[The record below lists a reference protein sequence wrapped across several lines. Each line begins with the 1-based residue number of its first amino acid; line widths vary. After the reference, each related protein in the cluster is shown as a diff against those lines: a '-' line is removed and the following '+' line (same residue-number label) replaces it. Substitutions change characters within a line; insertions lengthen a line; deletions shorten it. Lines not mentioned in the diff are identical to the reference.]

1 MSSSNNS
8 ITQLRLEFDTVV
20 ASTAARASSVR
31 QQNGQCRIKHIGRR
45 SNIMMTRRTLLV
57 SLAFAAFSA
66 HIAEASSEVFPSR
79 PIIMVVPFPAGG
91 PSDTIARIVSE
102 RMSTSLAQPI
112 VIENVTGAGGTIGA
126 GRVARATPDGYTLCL
141 GFLGTHVLNGAV
153 YSLQYDV
160 VKDFEPIALLASNPQ
175 LIVAKKTAPAQD
187 LRELIA
193 WLRANPGKATQGTAG
208 VGSPSHVSGAYFQRA
223 TGTTFQFA
231 QYRGAAPA
239 MQDLV
244 GGHVDLMFDQPPNSL
259 PHVRDGS
266 IKAYA
271 VTGKARLASAPDIP
285 TVDEAGL
292 PGFYITVWSGMWAPK
307 GTPQEVISK
316 LNAAVVDALANQAVQ
331 HRLADLGQEV
341 PARDQQTPA
350 ALAGLQKT
358 EIEKWWPIV
367 RTMNLQTK

>member
-1 MSSSNNS
+1 M
-8 ITQLRLEFDTVV
+8 I
-20 ASTAARASSVR
+20 A
-31 QQNGQCRIKHIGRR
+31 
-45 SNIMMTRRTLLV
+45 RRTVLAA
-57 SLAFAAFSA
+57 LAFAAVSVPLASA
-66 HIAEASSEVFPSR
+66 SAELYPSR
-79 PIIMVVPFPAGG
+79 PITIVVPFPAGG
-91 PSDTIARIVSE
+91 PTDTIARIVSE
-102 RMSTSLAQPI
+102 QMSASLAQPI
-112 VIENVTGAGGTIGA
+112 VIENVTGAAGAIGA
-126 GRVARATPDGYTLCL
+126 GRVARAAPDGYTLCV

-153 YSLQYDV
+153 LSLEYDV

-175 LIVAKKTAPAQD
+175 LIVATKAVPAKD
-187 LRELIA
+187 LAEFIV
-193 WLRANPGKATQGTAG
+193 WLKANPGKATQGTAG

-259 PHVRDGS
+259 PHVRTGD

-271 VTGKARLASAPDIP
+271 VTAKKRLASAPDIP

-292 PGFYITVWSGMWAPK
+292 PGFYISVWSGVWAPK
-307 GTPQEVISK
+307 GTPQEIISK
-316 LNAAVVDALANQAVQ
+316 LNAAVVAALANQDVKR
-331 HRLADLGQEV
+331 RLADLGQDV

-350 ALAGLQKT
+350 ALVTLQAA

-367 RTMNLQTK
+367 KTMNLQGK

>member
-1 MSSSNNS
+1 M
-8 ITQLRLEFDTVV
+8 L
-20 ASTAARASSVR
+20 
-31 QQNGQCRIKHIGRR
+31 
-45 SNIMMTRRTLLV
+45 TRRTLLA
-57 SLAFAAFSA
+57 SLAFAAVSA
-66 HIAEASSEVFPSR
+66 PIAEASAEVYPSR
-79 PIIMVVPFPAGG
+79 PITMVVPFPAGG
-91 PSDTIARIVSE
+91 PTDTIARIVSE

-112 VIENVTGAGGTIGA
+112 VIENVTGAAGTIGA
-126 GRVARATPDGYTLCL
+126 GRVARATPDGYTLCA
-141 GFLGTHVLNGAV
+141 GFLGTHVLNGAI

-175 LIVAKKTAPAQD
+175 LIVGKKATPAKD
-187 LRELIA
+187 LKELIA
-193 WLRANPGKATQGTAG
+193 WLKANPGKATQGTAG

-259 PHVRDGS
+259 PHVRDGN

-271 VTGKARLASAPDIP
+271 VTAKARLASAPDIP

-292 PGFYITVWSGMWAPK
+292 PGFYISVWSGMWAPK
-307 GTPQEVISK
+307 GTPQQVISK
-316 LNAAVVDALANQAVQ
+316 LNAAVVDALADKAVQ
-331 HRLADLGQEV
+331 RRLADLGQEV
-341 PARDQQTPA
+341 PALDQQTPA
-350 ALAGLQKT
+350 ALAAFQKT

-367 RTMNLQTK
+367 KAMNLQRMMWR